1 MMFLPPARDCWR
13 RAHSRSES
21 QHRSSGAPCL
31 VFATL
36 AHRSLEL
43 TEDQQRAL
51 IFVRENRRITNSDYR
66 NLNRVDTL
74 TASQRLVRLRDLGLV
89 DQVPMGPAT
98 YYVPGA
104 QLGNAATE
112 TGQPSRD
119 DLFSGLSGES
129 SGLSGNSEGL
139 SGESG
144 GLSGESLIEALPN
157 DLHRELEK
165 LGKRSRDTE
174 RLKQVVLKLCRQ
186 RPYSARE
193 LAEIT
198 RRNSA
203 YLQQVYLTPMVREG
217 LLRLR
222 YPDERNR
229 PDQAY
234 VATEE
239 QE

>member
-1 MMFLPPARDCWR
+1 MFLPPARDCWR

-104 QLGNAATE
+104 QLGNVATQS
-112 TGQPSRD
+112 GQPSLD

-129 SGLSGNSEGL
+129 SGLAGDSEGL
-139 SGESG
+139 SGES
-144 GLSGESLIEALPN
+144 LIKALPD
-157 DLHRELEK
+157 DLRRELEK
-165 LGKRSRDTE
+165 LGKRSRDTG
-174 RLKQVVLKLCRQ
+174 RLKRLVLKLCRH

-193 LAEIT
+193 LAAIT

-234 VATEE
+234 IATEE
-239 QE
+239 QD

>member
-1 MMFLPPARDCWR
+1 
-13 RAHSRSES
+13 
-21 QHRSSGAPCL
+21 
-31 VFATL
+31 
-36 AHRSLEL
+36 
-43 TEDQQRAL
+43 
-51 IFVRENRRITNSDYR
+51 
-66 NLNRVDTL
+66 
-74 TASQRLVRLRDLGLV
+74 
-89 DQVPMGPAT
+89 MGPAT